1 MDKFLLDIQA
11 LINEQKLFSK
21 KDKLLLA
28 CSGGVD
34 SMVLASVLIKL
45 NYQVQLAHCNFQLRA
60 KESDADEL
68 LVTQFAKKNKLKL
81 FTKRFNTKEE
91 QNKSGRSIQE
101 IARKLRYEWFEQLI
115 KGNEIDYLVT
125 AHHSDDVIETFF
137 INLIRTSGIKG
148 LQSIPLKTK
157 NIVRPLLNC
166 GKTEIIEYAKTH
178 SIKYNEDSSNTK
190 NDYLRNALRNKAIP
204 LLSTIDERFKQG
216 ALNSIKN
223 LQSDFQLLNYL
234 LAEEKKKYIKTTND
248 LIYILKD
255 TPTHILNNILL
266 EYNFTESLHTKIQN
280 TKTGAL
286 FQNEKYKLNVDRV
299 CYIISDAQLTSEI
312 KPLEFNSLVEL
323 LKNKSI
329 ISTKKLK
336 SIPKELSKKN
346 DSLILNISQ
355 ISWPLKIRKWQH
367 SDKIKPFGL
376 KGSKLVSDILQEQK
390 LSRFEKDTIWILL
403 DANEEI
409 LWIPNIRTSRKCE
422 LIGNSD
428 QLISITVR

>member
-223 LQSDFQLLNYL
+223 LQSDFQLLN
-234 LAEEKKKYIKTTND
+234 T
-248 LIYILKD
+248 
-255 TPTHILNNILL
+255 
-266 EYNFTESLHTKIQN
+266 F
-280 TKTGAL
+280 
-286 FQNEKYKLNVDRV
+286 
-299 CYIISDAQLTSEI
+299 
-312 KPLEFNSLVEL
+312 
-323 LKNKSI
+323 
-329 ISTKKLK
+329 
-336 SIPKELSKKN
+336 
-346 DSLILNISQ
+346 
-355 ISWPLKIRKWQH
+355 
-367 SDKIKPFGL
+367 
-376 KGSKLVSDILQEQK
+376 
-390 LSRFEKDTIWILL
+390 
-403 DANEEI
+403 
-409 LWIPNIRTSRKCE
+409 
-422 LIGNSD
+422 
-428 QLISITVR
+428 